1 MKHKTL
7 TEDAIKYMA
16 QLIEED
22 SPGNAKELY
31 GLIVDFLTDGM
42 VYSEDAAFKVCEVLA
57 KLFMEK
63 KLVSIEERDTI
74 VAEKLAAPL
83 VMKDMQM
90 GAKGGVVKDDDFL
103 DPFAGGM

>member
-1 MKHKTL
+1 
-7 TEDAIKYMA
+7 
-16 QLIEED
+16 
-22 SPGNAKELY
+22 
-31 GLIVDFLTDGM
+31 M
-42 VYSEDAAFKVCEVLA
+42 VYSEDAAFKVCEVLS

-90 GAKGGVVKDDDFL
+90 GASGKKGVVKDEDFL